1 VTATPSNQTPT
12 SAFTKAVVAASA
24 TAENQYPIVNF
35 HNFVPQPANT
45 LGLTNNFPS
54 TGNADEALSQI
65 FTDFVFACNGFD
77 SNSDLSKQVPV
88 FAYEFNDPN
97 APPGVNGSGFTTAS
111 QHAAE
116 LAYIFN
122 FGAPF
127 TPAQAALAAQMKTYW
142 ANFVKTRNPNN
153 DGNLVV
159 LASHGAQLPFW
170 KHFNTDDFQV
180 QSLTPAGLA
189 NPQGPHTIT
198 TFSTDHFCGTW
209 EPLLT
214 FDNGNE
220 PQQP

>member
-1 VTATPSNQTPT
+1 LPSRSRERQAARPQG
-12 SAFTKAVVAASA
+12 VVC
-24 TAENQYPIVNF
+24 NF
-35 HNFVPQPANT
+35 
-45 LGLTNNFPS
+45 GG
-54 TGNADEALSQI
+54 GNVDEALSQI

-127 TPAQAALAAQMKTYW
+127 TDAQKSLAANMKTYW

-153 DGNLVV
+153 NGGLVV
-159 LASHGAQLPFW
+159 LASNSGGGSCRSGSTSIPR
-170 KHFNTDDFQV
+170 
-180 QSLTPAGLA
+180 
-189 NPQGPHTIT
+189 
-198 TFSTDHFCGTW
+198 TFRSSRSHRLG
-209 EPLLT
+209 
-214 FDNGNE
+214 
-220 PQQP
+220 